1 LKGKFITCESKQ
13 GAMDIYI
20 ARPELKTALPV
31 VIVLQE
37 AFGVNH
43 HIRSICDRLSNEG
56 FIAAAPELFHR
67 MGKHIE
73 IPYTDRTQ
81 IMANLEQLTNE
92 SILSDVREAINFLES
107 EMGIDT
113 RRINTLGFCVGG
125 FASALCASK
134 LNVHKMI
141 SFYGAG
147 MVNYREGFGLQPILG
162 SLKQIKSQCLFF
174 FGEMDGSI
182 PLEEREEIK
191 LKLKEGKVKFQMK
204 IFPSS
209 GHGFFCDERS
219 TYNAEDARNSWEML
233 ISFMKE

>member
-1 LKGKFITCESKQ
+1 MKGKFVTCESKQ
-13 GAMDIYI
+13 GAMDIYLS
-20 ARPELKTALPV
+20 RPEFRTDLPV

-43 HIRSICDRLSNEG
+43 HIRSICDRLSEQG

-73 IPYTDRTQ
+73 IPYTDRIQ
-81 IMANLEQLTNE
+81 MMANLEKLTND
-92 SILSDVREAINFLES
+92 SILSDVRETINFLER

-125 FASALCASK
+125 FGSALCATK
-134 LNVHKMI
+134 LNIHKMI

-147 MVNYREGFGLQPILG
+147 MVKHRDGFGLQPILG
-162 SLKQIKSQCLFF
+162 SLKQIKSQCLLF

-191 LKLKEGKVKFQMK
+191 SKLKEAKVKFEMK

-219 TYNAEDARNSWEML
+219 SYSAEDSKTSWEIL
-233 ISFMKE
+233 TAFMKD